1 MMFNLL
7 RIANF
12 TRHCC
17 HPALYTDHFWSSNA
31 STGTASHKSSD
42 GLRVLALGDGKQAVS
57 DSTAKQKQLRFLVNL
72 RDQEGREKS
81 LGRLPSFS

>member
-12 TRHCC
+12 TRYCC
-17 HPALYTDHFWSSNA
+17 HPALYTDHFWSSNS

-57 DSTAKQKQLRFLVNL
+57 DSTAEQKQLRFLVNL
-72 RDQEGREKS
+72 RDQEGREKR